1 MEHFSYLTPNYARL
15 PVKFVRGEGVYLYDE
30 QGKEYIDLLSGIGV
44 NSLGYNHPKLTKAIC
59 QQAKEL
65 IHISNLFEVP
75 YQEELAQKLV
85 ETSFGPKK
93 GKVFFCNSGAE
104 ANEALIKLIRKY
116 FRDLGQNKYEIIT
129 FKSSFHGRTYG
140 SLSATGQPKLHEG
153 FEPMLEG
160 FRYAE
165 FNNIE
170 SVKELINEKTAAIL
184 IEVIQGEGGVN
195 PADENFIKELYELTR
210 QKGLLF
216 AVDEVQT
223 GNGRT
228 GKYWGFQHYGIVP
241 DLFSTAKGLG
251 SGVPVGA
258 LVAKNEIAEHFTPGS
273 HGSTFGGNP
282 LAMRAGLVVFEELES
297 GLLNHVA
304 RVGNYFKEKLTSLG
318 VGKIKGKGLMLG
330 LELEKPCKDI
340 VLKGLK
346 KGLVFNCTAQRV
358 LRFLPPLVIT
368 EDEIDRAVE
377 ILEEILREES

>member
-1 MEHFSYLTPNYARL
+1 MGFSYLMPNYARL

-30 QGKEYIDLLSGIGV
+30 EGNEYIDLLSGIGV

-59 QQAKEL
+59 DQAREL

-85 ETSFGPKK
+85 ETSYGPRG

-104 ANEALIKLIRKY
+104 ANEALIKLVRKY
-116 FRDLGQNKYEIIT
+116 WRDLGEDRYEIIT
-129 FKSSFHGRTYG
+129 FKRSFHGRTYG
-140 SLSATGQPKLHEG
+140 SLSATGQPKLHGG

-170 SVKELINEKTAAIL
+170 SVKELINDKTAAVL
-184 IEVIQGEGGVN
+184 LEVIQGEGGVN
-195 PADENFIKELYELTR
+195 PADEGFIKELYNLTR
-210 QKGLLF
+210 EAGILL
-216 AVDEVQT
+216 AIDEVQT

-228 GKYWGFQHYGIVP
+228 GRYWGFQHYGVVP

-251 SGVPVGA
+251 GGVPVGA

-282 LAMRAGLVVFEELES
+282 LAMRAGLVVYGELES
-297 GLLNHVA
+297 GLLNHVQ
-304 RVGNYFKEKLTSLG
+304 RVGEYFKRALQELG
-318 VGKIKGKGLMLG
+318 KGEVKGKGLMLG
-330 LELEKPCKDI
+330 LEIDRSCKEL
-340 VLKGLK
+340 VLKGLQR
-346 KGLVFNCTAQRV
+346 GLVFNCTAERV

-368 EDEIDRAVE
+368 ENEIDRAVDV
-377 ILEEILREES
+377 LKGLL

>member
-1 MEHFSYLTPNYARL
+1 MPNYARL
-15 PVKFVRGEGVYLYDE
+15 PVKFVRGEGVYLYDDR
-30 QGKEYIDLLSGIGV
+30 GREYIDLISGIGV
-44 NSLGYNHPKLTKAIC
+44 NSLGYNHPKLVKAIC
-59 QQAKEL
+59 DQAREL

-75 YQEELAQKLV
+75 YQEELARKLV
-85 ETSFGPKK
+85 ETSFGSEG

-116 FRDLGQNKYEIIT
+116 WRDRGEERYEIIT
-129 FKSSFHGRTYG
+129 FRGSFHGRTYG

-170 SVKELINEKTAAIL
+170 SVKELINDKTAAVL
-184 IEVIQGEGGVN
+184 LEVIQGEGGVN
-195 PADENFIKELYELTR
+195 PADGGFIEELYNLTR
-210 QKGLLF
+210 EAGILF
-216 AVDEVQT
+216 AIDEVQT

-228 GKYWGFQHYGIVP
+228 GRYWGFQHYGVVP

-251 SGVPVGA
+251 GGVPVGA
-258 LVAKNEIAEHFTPGS
+258 LVAKNEVAQHFTPGS

-282 LAMRAGLVVFEELES
+282 LAMRAGLVVYGELES
-297 GLLNHVA
+297 GLLNHVQ
-304 RVGNYFKEKLTSLG
+304 RVGEYFKRALESLDKG
-318 VGKIKGKGLMLG
+318 RVKGKGLMLG
-330 LELEKPCKDI
+330 LELEKPCKEL
-340 VLKGLK
+340 VLKGLE

-377 ILEEILREES
+377 VLKEILQ

>member
-1 MEHFSYLTPNYARL
+1 MPNYERL
-15 PVKFVRGEGVYLYDE
+15 PVKFVRGEGVYLYDDR
-30 QGKEYIDLLSGIGV
+30 GREYIDLISGIGV

-59 QQAKEL
+59 DQAREL

-75 YQEELAQKLV
+75 HQEKLAQKLV
-85 ETSFGPKK
+85 ETSFGAEG

-116 FRDLGQNKYEIIT
+116 WRDRGEERYEIIT
-129 FKSSFHGRTYG
+129 FRSSFHGRTYG

-165 FNNIE
+165 FNDID
-170 SVKELINEKTAAIL
+170 SVKELINDKTAAVL
-184 IEVIQGEGGVN
+184 LEVIQGEGGVN
-195 PADENFIKELYELTR
+195 PADGSFIEELYNLTR
-210 QKGLLF
+210 EAGILF
-216 AVDEVQT
+216 AIDEVQT

-228 GKYWGFQHYGIVP
+228 GRYWGFQHYGVVP

-251 SGVPVGA
+251 GGVPVGA
-258 LVAKNEIAEHFTPGS
+258 LVAKNEVAEHFTPGS

-282 LAMRAGLVVFEELES
+282 LAMRAGLVVYGELES
-297 GLLNHVA
+297 GLLNHVQ
-304 RVGNYFKEKLTSLG
+304 RVGEYFKGALESLDKG
-318 VGKIKGKGLMLG
+318 RVKGKGLMLG
-330 LELEKPCKDI
+330 LELEKPCKEL
-340 VLKGLK
+340 VLKGLE

-368 EDEIDRAVE
+368 EEEIDRAVE
-377 ILEEILREES
+377 VLKEIL

>member
-75 YQEELAQKLV
+75 YQKELAQKLV

-195 PADENFIKELYELTR
+195 PAEENFIKELYELTR

-297 GLLNHVA
+297 GLLNHFA
-304 RVGNYFKEKLTSLG
+304 RVDNYFKEKLTSLG
-318 VGKIKGKGLMLG
+318 VGKVKGKGLMLG
-330 LELEKPCKDI
+330 LELVKPCKDI

>member
-1 MEHFSYLTPNYARL
+1 MGFSYLMPNYARL
-15 PVKFVRGEGVYLYDE
+15 PVKFVRGEGVYLYDD
-30 QGKEYIDLLSGIGV
+30 QGKEYIDLISGIGV

-59 QQAKEL
+59 DQAREL

-75 YQEELAQKLV
+75 YQEELARKLV
-85 ETSFGPKK
+85 ETSFGTEG

-104 ANEALIKLIRKY
+104 ANEALIKLVRKY
-116 FRDLGQNKYEIIT
+116 WRDRGENRYEIIA

-165 FNNIE
+165 FNDIE
-170 SVKELINEKTAAIL
+170 SVKKLITDKTAAVL
-184 IEVIQGEGGVN
+184 LEVIQGEGGVN
-195 PADENFIKELYELTR
+195 PADEKFIKELYQLTR
-210 QKGLLF
+210 EAGILF
-216 AVDEVQT
+216 AIDEVQT

-228 GKYWGFQHYGIVP
+228 GKYWGFQHYGVVP

-251 SGVPVGA
+251 GGIPVGA
-258 LVAKNEIAEHFTPGS
+258 LVAKTEIADHFTPGS

-282 LAMRAGLVVFEELES
+282 LAMRAGLVVYEELES
-297 GLLNHVA
+297 GLLNHVQ
-304 RVGNYFKEKLTSLG
+304 RVGEYFKKALQDLG
-318 VGKIKGKGLMLG
+318 KGKVKGKGLMLG
-330 LELEKPCKDI
+330 LELEQPCKEL
-340 VLKGLK
+340 VLKGLQ

-368 EDEIDRAVE
+368 EYEIDRAVE
-377 ILEEILREES
+377 LLREIL

>member
-1 MEHFSYLTPNYARL
+1 MPNYARL
-15 PVKFVRGEGVYLYDE
+15 PVKFVRGEGVYLYDD
-30 QGKEYIDLLSGIGV
+30 QGREYIDLISGIGV

-59 QQAKEL
+59 DQAREL

-75 YQEELAQKLV
+75 YQEELARKLV
-85 ETSFGPKK
+85 ETSFGAEG

-116 FRDLGQNKYEIIT
+116 WRDLGEDRYEIIT
-129 FKSSFHGRTYG
+129 FKGSFHGRTYG

-170 SVKELINEKTAAIL
+170 SVKNLINDKTAAVL
-184 IEVIQGEGGVN
+184 LEVIQGEGGVN
-195 PADENFIKELYELTR
+195 PADGDFIEELYNLTR
-210 QKGLLF
+210 EAGILF
-216 AVDEVQT
+216 AIDEVQT

-228 GKYWGFQHYGIVP
+228 GKYWGFQHYGVVP

-251 SGVPVGA
+251 GGVPVGA
-258 LVAKNEIAEHFTPGS
+258 LVAKNEVAEHFTPGS

-282 LAMRAGLVVFEELES
+282 LAMRTGLVVYGELES
-297 GLLNHVA
+297 GLLNHVQ
-304 RVGNYFKEKLTSLG
+304 RVGEYFKSALESLDKG
-318 VGKIKGKGLMLG
+318 RVKGKGLMLG
-330 LELEKPCKDI
+330 LELEKPCKEL
-340 VLKGLK
+340 VLKGLE

-377 ILEEILREES
+377 VLGEIL

>member
-1 MEHFSYLTPNYARL
+1 MPNYARL
-15 PVKFVRGEGVYLYDE
+15 PVKFVRGEGVYLYDDR
-30 QGKEYIDLLSGIGV
+30 GREYIDLISGIGV
-44 NSLGYNHPKLTKAIC
+44 NSLGYNHPKLVKAIC
-59 QQAKEL
+59 DQAREL

-75 YQEELAQKLV
+75 YQEELARKLV
-85 ETSFGPKK
+85 ETSFGSEG

-116 FRDLGQNKYEIIT
+116 WRDRGEERYEIIT
-129 FKSSFHGRTYG
+129 FKGSFHGRTYG

-170 SVKELINEKTAAIL
+170 SVKELINDKTAAVL
-184 IEVIQGEGGVN
+184 LEVIQGEGGVN
-195 PADENFIKELYELTR
+195 PADGDFIEELYNLTR
-210 QKGLLF
+210 EAGILF
-216 AVDEVQT
+216 AIDEVQT

-228 GKYWGFQHYGIVP
+228 GRYWGFQHYGVVP

-251 SGVPVGA
+251 GGVPVGA
-258 LVAKNEIAEHFTPGS
+258 LVAKNEVAQHFTPGS

-282 LAMRAGLVVFEELES
+282 LAMRAGLVVYGELES
-297 GLLNHVA
+297 GLLNHVQ
-304 RVGNYFKEKLTSLG
+304 RVGEYFKGALESLNKG
-318 VGKIKGKGLMLG
+318 RVKGKGLMLG
-330 LELEKPCKDI
+330 LELEKPCKEL
-340 VLKGLK
+340 VLKGLE

-377 ILEEILREES
+377 VLKEILQ

>member
-1 MEHFSYLTPNYARL
+1 MPNYARL
-15 PVKFVRGEGVYLYDE
+15 PVKFVRGEGVYLYDDR
-30 QGKEYIDLLSGIGV
+30 GREYIDLISGIGV
-44 NSLGYNHPKLTKAIC
+44 NSLGYNHPKLTKVIC
-59 QQAKEL
+59 DQAGEL

-85 ETSFGPKK
+85 ETSFGSEG

-116 FRDLGQNKYEIIT
+116 WRDRGEERYEIIT
-129 FKSSFHGRTYG
+129 FKGSFHGRTYG

-170 SVKELINEKTAAIL
+170 SVKNLINDKTAAVL
-184 IEVIQGEGGVN
+184 LEVIQGEGGVN
-195 PADENFIKELYELTR
+195 PADGDFIEELYNLTR
-210 QKGLLF
+210 EAGILF
-216 AVDEVQT
+216 AIDEVQT

-228 GKYWGFQHYGIVP
+228 GRYWGFQHYGVVP

-251 SGVPVGA
+251 GGVPVGA
-258 LVAKNEIAEHFTPGS
+258 LVAKNEVAEHFTPGS

-282 LAMRAGLVVFEELES
+282 LAMRAGLVVYGELES
-297 GLLNHVA
+297 GLLNHVQ
-304 RVGNYFKEKLTSLG
+304 RVGEYFKSALESLDKG
-318 VGKIKGKGLMLG
+318 RVKGKGLMLG
-330 LELEKPCKDI
+330 LELEKPCKEL
-340 VLKGLK
+340 VLKGLE

-368 EDEIDRAVE
+368 EDEIDRAVGLLGE
-377 ILEEILREES
+377 IL

>member
-1 MEHFSYLTPNYARL
+1 MPNYARL
-15 PVKFVRGEGVYLYDE
+15 PVKFVRGEGVYLYDDR
-30 QGKEYIDLLSGIGV
+30 GREYIDLISGIGV

-59 QQAKEL
+59 DQAREL

-85 ETSFGPKK
+85 ETSFGAEG
-93 GKVFFCNSGAE
+93 GKVFFSNSGAE

-116 FRDLGQNKYEIIT
+116 WRDRGEDRYEIIT
-129 FKSSFHGRTYG
+129 FRGSFHGRTYG

-170 SVKELINEKTAAIL
+170 SVKNLINDKTAAVL
-184 IEVIQGEGGVN
+184 LEVIQGEGGVN
-195 PADENFIKELYELTR
+195 PADGGFIEELYNLTR
-210 QKGLLF
+210 EAGILF
-216 AVDEVQT
+216 AIDEVQT

-228 GKYWGFQHYGIVP
+228 GRYWGFQHYGVVP

-251 SGVPVGA
+251 GGVPVGA
-258 LVAKNEIAEHFTPGS
+258 LVAKNEVAEHFTPGS

-282 LAMRAGLVVFEELES
+282 LAMRAGLVVYGELES
-297 GLLNHVA
+297 GLLNHVQ
-304 RVGNYFKEKLTSLG
+304 RVGEYFKSALESLDKG
-318 VGKIKGKGLMLG
+318 RVKGKGLMLG
-330 LELEKPCKDI
+330 LELEKPCKEL
-340 VLKGLK
+340 VLKGLE

-368 EDEIDRAVE
+368 EDEIDRAVGLLGE
-377 ILEEILREES
+377 IL

>member
-1 MEHFSYLTPNYARL
+1 MPNYARL
-15 PVKFVRGEGVYLYDE
+15 PVKFVRGEGVYLYDDR
-30 QGKEYIDLLSGIGV
+30 GREYIDLISGIGV

-59 QQAKEL
+59 DQAREL

-75 YQEELAQKLV
+75 YQEELARKLV
-85 ETSFGPKK
+85 ETSFGAEG

-116 FRDLGQNKYEIIT
+116 WRDRGEERYEIIT
-129 FKSSFHGRTYG
+129 FRGSFHGRTYG

-170 SVKELINEKTAAIL
+170 SVKNLINDKTAAVL
-184 IEVIQGEGGVN
+184 LEVIQGEGGVN
-195 PADENFIKELYELTR
+195 PADGGFIKELYNLTR
-210 QKGLLF
+210 EAGILF
-216 AVDEVQT
+216 AIDEVQT

-228 GKYWGFQHYGIVP
+228 GRYWGFQHYGVVP

-251 SGVPVGA
+251 GGVPVGA
-258 LVAKNEIAEHFTPGS
+258 LVAKNEVAEHFTPGS

-282 LAMRAGLVVFEELES
+282 LAMRAGLVVYGELES
-297 GLLNHVA
+297 GLLNHVQ
-304 RVGNYFKEKLTSLG
+304 RVGEYFKSALESLDKG
-318 VGKIKGKGLMLG
+318 RVKGKGLMLG
-330 LELEKPCKDI
+330 LELEKPCKEL
-340 VLKGLK
+340 VLKGLE

-368 EDEIDRAVE
+368 ESEIDRAVE
-377 ILEEILREES
+377 VLGEIL

>member
-1 MEHFSYLTPNYARL
+1 MPNYARL
-15 PVKFVRGEGVYLYDE
+15 PVKFVRGEGVYLYDD
-30 QGKEYIDLLSGIGV
+30 QGREYIDLISGIGV

-59 QQAKEL
+59 DQAREL

-75 YQEELAQKLV
+75 YQEELARKLV
-85 ETSFGPKK
+85 ETSFGAEG

-116 FRDLGQNKYEIIT
+116 WRDLGEDRYEIIT
-129 FKSSFHGRTYG
+129 FKGSFHGRTYG

-170 SVKELINEKTAAIL
+170 SVKNLINDKTAAVL
-184 IEVIQGEGGVN
+184 LEVIQGEGGVN
-195 PADENFIKELYELTR
+195 PADGDFIEELYNLTR
-210 QKGLLF
+210 EAGILF
-216 AVDEVQT
+216 AIDEVQT

-228 GKYWGFQHYGIVP
+228 GKYWGFQHYGVVP

-251 SGVPVGA
+251 GGVPVGA
-258 LVAKNEIAEHFTPGS
+258 LVAKNEVAEHFTPGS

-282 LAMRAGLVVFEELES
+282 LAMRAGLVVYGELES
-297 GLLNHVA
+297 GLLNHVQ
-304 RVGNYFKEKLTSLG
+304 RVGEYFKSALESLDKG
-318 VGKIKGKGLMLG
+318 RVKGKGLMLG
-330 LELEKPCKDI
+330 LELEKPCKEL
-340 VLKGLK
+340 VLKGLE

-377 ILEEILREES
+377 VLGEIL